1 MNNFNLNSSSYNL
14 TELENLLG
22 LLTPYTIE
30 QLEGKKIELRDKII
44 KMPGME
50 TSRRKNILIFLDNIS
65 KRLLDNLTQDNF
77 IPKEISK
84 ENPIIEKVNPEVK
97 YTTKLVNIDSLFRND
112 YYNTKS
118 SNFTFTLPD
127 KINKVI
133 KMGIST
139 LQIPTTNYA
148 ISSSLKNNKFDISYN
163 GHKETFTIP
172 DGNYSSQFKDTAA
185 SIEITINKLIRS
197 SQVVDISD
205 NVQFCVDKISG
216 KSIFTCNNSGILS
229 LDFTMDDTSDPLCYK
244 LGWMLGFR
252 AGRYSGP
259 AIVSESMCY
268 IVGSKYIFLGINDYQ
283 NSGINNF
290 IANFNEST
298 LPSDIMTRLNIAYS
312 KEENGVYNTTTEINL
327 NTDIYNYSREYFG
340 PVDLQKL
347 TFTLYD
353 HYGRII
359 DLNNM
364 DWSIVLSF
372 TCQFD

>member
-1 MNNFNLNSSSYNL
+1 MNNFNLNTSSYNL

-50 TSRRKNILIFLDNIS
+50 TGRRKNILIFLDNIS
-65 KRLLDNLTQDNF
+65 KKLLDNLTKVDF
-77 IPKEISK
+77 IPKQISSD
-84 ENPIIEKVNPEVK
+84 NPIVEKVNPDVK
-97 YTTKLVNIDSLFRND
+97 YTVKLVNIDSIFRND

-118 SNFTFTLPD
+118 SNFTVNLPD

-133 KMGIST
+133 KMGISNI
-139 LQIPTTNYA
+139 QIPLSVYS

-163 GHKETFTIP
+163 GNTETFTIP
-172 DGNYSSQFKDTAA
+172 DGNYSSQFKDTCA
-185 SIEITINKLIRS
+185 SIEITINNLLKN
-197 SQVVDISD
+197 SQYSDISN
-205 NVQFCVDKISG
+205 NVKFCVDKISG
-216 KSIFTCNNSGILS
+216 KSIFTCDNSGELFI
-229 LDFTMDDTSDPLCYK
+229 DFTMNESNNPLSYK
-244 LGWMLGFR
+244 LGWLLGFR
-252 AGRYSGP
+252 AGRYNGP
-259 AIVSESMCY
+259 AIVSEGICY
-268 IVGSKYIFLGINDYQ
+268 ITSCKYVFLGINDYQ

-312 KEENGVYNTTTEINL
+312 KDENGVYNTTTEINL

-353 HYGRII
+353 HFGRII

-364 DWSIVLSF
+364 DWSVVLTF